1 MKGSFSK
8 RITMWLAIAAILA
21 MVLSP
26 LGAVLGPAQ
35 VASAQESSESTPVAE
50 PDPTG
55 TTGEGDVAPSQDDS
69 TPTVDE
75 STPEPTVEP
84 TAVPTET
91 PGTPEAEEPIEL
103 TDTTLD
109 QVVVTPYCFRS
120 PELTRVDNTGDT
132 AITILSI
139 SAVLDGVEGTVN
151 IPVPSTEAI
160 DAGATRIYRSGPA
173 ATTGTVL
180 TTTSLFNS
188 TTAVVIGVKVVTN
201 IGIVEE
207 DCGVNPN
214 LQLTVPSD
222 VTITLDCLSN
232 PETARIFN
240 GGSAEILITSIE
252 SLDGSPVGIAVN
264 RPLGP
269 GKTVI
274 YRSNTGATSG
284 TVLTLEEFYSDE
296 AYENDGIRLNTSIG
310 VIEKACAVKPPT
322 YPSLLEITIDCKN
335 VPEWVKIKNVG
346 LGAVTITG
354 MESLYDK
361 KAIEPFTLNK
371 TLQPGQGVIYRSGTT
386 GNYANVLTSQYLYN
400 PNVGSSE
407 GARIFTKTG
416 KVFVV
421 RCPDVPRIE
430 VNLTTQTLY
439 AWEGNTLVRTSP
451 VTTGKDGFLTPTGRF
466 HIMTKEGTIRMAACS
481 GGECWDVPNVPSSML
496 FWYGGYYLHGAYWH
510 NNFGNPALRSS
521 HGCVNLPLE
530 FASWL
535 FNWAR
540 VGTVVWIH
548 Y

>member
-1 MKGSFSK
+1 
-8 RITMWLAIAAILA
+8 
-21 MVLSP
+21 MVISP
-26 LGAVLGPAQ
+26 LGAVLGPVQ
-35 VASAQESSESTPVAE
+35 VASAQESAESTPVA
-50 PDPTG
+50 DQG
-55 TTGEGDVAPSQDDS
+55 TPPIANEGEVAPSQDAA
-69 TPTVDE
+69 TPTADD

-84 TAVPTET
+84 TAEPTEI
-91 PGTPEAEEPIEL
+91 PATPEGEDPIEL

-109 QVVVTPYCFRS
+109 QIVITTFCYRS

-139 SAVLDGVEGTVN
+139 NAVLDGTDGTINV
-151 IPVPSTEAI
+151 PVPTTESIA
-160 DAGATRIYRSGPA
+160 AGATRIYRSGPA

-180 TTTSLFNS
+180 TTTSLFSS
-188 TTAVVIGVKVVTN
+188 TTAVVIGVKIVTSL
-201 IGIVEE
+201 GIVEK

-214 LQLTVPSD
+214 LKLTVPAD

-240 GGSAEILITSIE
+240 GGSAEIIISSVE
-252 SLDGSPVGIAVN
+252 SLNGTPVGIAVN
-264 RPLGP
+264 RVLGA

-284 TVLTLEEFYSDE
+284 TVLSLEEFYDDE

-310 VIEKACAVKPPT
+310 IIEKACAAKPPT

-346 LGAVTITG
+346 LGPVTITG
-354 MESLYDK
+354 LESLYQK
-361 KAIEPFTLNK
+361 KPIEPFTLNK

-386 GNYANVLTSQYLYN
+386 GNYANVLTSQYLYS
-400 PNVGSSE
+400 PGVGSAE

-416 KVFVV
+416 KTFVV
-421 RCPDVPRIE
+421 RCPDSPRIE

-451 VTTGKDGFLTPTGRF
+451 VTTGKDGFNTPTGRF
-466 HIMTKEGTIRMAACS
+466 YIMTREGTIDMTGCA
-481 GGECWDVPNVPSSML
+481 GGECWSVPNVPHSML
-496 FWYGGYYLHGAYWH
+496 FLQGGFYLHGAYWH
-510 NNFGNPALRSS
+510 NNFGNPNLRSS

-530 FASWL
+530 FAGWL
-535 FNWAR
+535 FDWAR
-540 VGTVVWIH
+540 IGTEVWIH